1 MSYMT
6 RRGVLILFGSGVIT
20 LLATAVVWACT
31 LPVGPTAVVE
41 DPTQGSNGEFHAVGA
56 ASYAL
61 ENQSKCDEDNDQAPA
76 DQECEDQDGE
86 KSGYDFGISVGAA
99 DMKPTCHYANEH
111 SDKAN
116 EFDMYTEAS
125 AKEKQDKAGVVL
137 KAHVEDN
144 QDSPG
149 VGYACFTSEEQNNN
163 KDGGATA
170 TTPQPVVVG
179 P

>member
-1 MSYMT
+1 M
-6 RRGVLILFGSGVIT
+6 LILFGSGVIT

-61 ENQSKCDEDNDQAPA
+61 ENQSACDEDNDDTNAE
-76 DQECEDQDGE
+76 QECDQKDAE
-86 KSGYDFGISVGAA
+86 KSAYDFGISVGAR
-99 DMKPTCHYANEH
+99 DMRPTCHYANEH
-111 SDKAN
+111 SDEPN
-116 EFDMYTEAS
+116 EFEMYTEAS
-125 AKEKQDKAGVVL
+125 AKEKQNGAGAVL
-137 KAHVEDN
+137 EAHVEDN

-149 VGYACFTSEEQNNN
+149 VGYACFTSEEQNNAN
-163 KDGGATA
+163 DGGATA